1 MADDGVAVHAG
12 AAGLSAGA
20 RPSGLD
26 LATFSPGHLL
36 VLAAVVAAAGFMH
49 GAIGFGFPIMAMP
62 VLTAVFDAKTAVL
75 LTVVPIVAITLVS
88 SFRGGNL
95 RQSIGRFWWLP
106 LVTAVGGF
114 LGVQLFLVAPVQ
126 AITLLLAALIVVYL
140 LLDRFGPGRFPLVHR
155 HWIAFGAAAALAA
168 GTFEASV
175 NIGVPP
181 LLIYLMMAGVDPLAM
196 VQSLNFIFLASKVVQ
211 TATLMATG
219 ALPAAS
225 AAAMLPFAALAV
237 GTLYA
242 GMRVRDR
249 LAVATYRRALR
260 VFLWIAVVVLLARVA
275 WERIGG

>member
-1 MADDGVAVHAG
+1 
-12 AAGLSAGA
+12 
-20 RPSGLD
+20 LD
-26 LATFSPGHLL
+26 LASFALWHL
-36 VLAAVVAAAGFMH
+36 VALAAVVAAAGFMH
-49 GAIGFGFPIMAMP
+49 GVIGFGFPIMAMP

-95 RQSIGRFWWLP
+95 RQSLGRFWWLP
-106 LVTAVGGF
+106 LVTAAGGF

-126 AITLLLAALIVVYL
+126 AITLLLAGLIFVYL
-140 LLDRFGPGRFPLVHR
+140 LLDRFGPGRFALVHR
-155 HWIAFGAAAALAA
+155 HWIAFGAAAGLLA

-181 LLIYLMMAGVDPLAM
+181 LLIYFLMAGVDPLAM
-196 VQSLNFIFLASKVVQ
+196 VQSLNFIFLASKLVQ
-211 TATLMATG
+211 TGTLIATG

-275 WERIGG
+275 V

>member
-1 MADDGVAVHAG
+1 M
-12 AAGLSAGA
+12 
-20 RPSGLD
+20 D
-26 LATFSPGHLL
+26 LATFAPGHLL

-49 GAIGFGFPIMAMP
+49 GVIGFGFPIMAMP

-106 LVTAVGGF
+106 LVTAAGGF

-126 AITLLLAALIVVYL
+126 AITLVLAAMIVVYL

-155 HWIAFGAAAALAA
+155 HWIAFGTAAALVA

-175 NIGVPP
+175 NVGVPP
-181 LLIYLMMAGVDPLAM
+181 LLIYFMMAGVDPLAM
-196 VQSLNFIFLASKVVQ
+196 VQSLNLIFLASKLVQ
-211 TATLMATG
+211 TATLIATG
-219 ALPAAS
+219 ALSAAS

-237 GTLYA
+237 GTLYV

-260 VFLWIAVVVLLARVA
+260 VFLWIAVVMLLARVA
-275 WERIGG
+275 WERAGG

>member
-1 MADDGVAVHAG
+1 
-12 AAGLSAGA
+12 
-20 RPSGLD
+20 LD
-26 LATFSPGHLL
+26 LANFAPWHLL
-36 VLAAVVAAAGFMH
+36 VLAAVVAAAGFLH
-49 GAIGFGFPIMAMP
+49 GVIGFGFPIIAMP

-126 AITLLLAALIVVYL
+126 AITLLL
-140 LLDRFGPGRFPLVHR
+140 DRFGPGRFPLVHR
-155 HWIAFGAAAALAA
+155 HWIPFGAAAALLA

-196 VQSLNFIFLASKVVQ
+196 VQSLNFIFLASKLVQ
-211 TATLMATG
+211 TATLIATG

-225 AAAMLPFAALAV
+225 AAAMLPFAALAI

-249 LAVATYRRALR
+249 MAVATYRRALR

-275 WERIGG
+275 WERVGG